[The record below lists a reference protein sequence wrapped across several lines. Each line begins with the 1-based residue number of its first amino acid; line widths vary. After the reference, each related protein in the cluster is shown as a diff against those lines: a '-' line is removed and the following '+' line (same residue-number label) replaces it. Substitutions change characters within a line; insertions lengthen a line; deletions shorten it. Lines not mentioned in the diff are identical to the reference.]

1 MGPAQAHSGRLKTV
15 YPPDGDLCAYSRMR
29 DDSEHLAM
37 DRPTEPKQTLGSL
50 PVCTDL
56 RNPRKSSQVLDPSK
70 ASCHLRFGNLELAQ
84 SRSRSAKHPS
94 LKLGCLGHSFE
105 RVVVQ
110 RVDSEF
116 SIRAHRHCCG
126 DGYRV
131 DLCLPEGK
139 DSVFVYGEHRGLA
152 AIGLRFALPF
162 RYPREHPSDAH
173 GRIGLGL
180 ATPSRTPR
188 RTLRRH
194 HVRISRTTLPYT
206 SVNRKSRPPNRCTSR
221 SWSIPIRCKMVAW
234 RSCMWT
240 LFWIASCP
248 NSSV

>member
-1 MGPAQAHSGRLKTV
+1 
-15 YPPDGDLCAYSRMR
+15 
-29 DDSEHLAM
+29 M
-37 DRPTEPKQTLGSL
+37 DRPTESKQTLGSL
-50 PVCTDL
+50 PVRADL
-56 RNPRKSSQVLDPSK
+56 RNPCKSSQVLDPSK
-70 ASCHLRFGNLELAQ
+70 ASGHLRFGNLELAQ

-94 LKLGCLGHSFE
+94 LKLGGVGHPFE

-116 SIRAHRHCCG
+116 SIRAHRYCCG
-126 DGYRV
+126 DGNRF
-131 DLCLPEGK
+131 DLCLPARK
-139 DSVFVYGEHRGLA
+139 DSVFVYGKHRGLA
-152 AIGLRFALPF
+152 TIGLRFALPF

-173 GRIGLGL
+173 GRVGLGL
-180 ATPSRTPR
+180 VTPSRT
-188 RTLRRH
+188 TRRH

-206 SVNRKSRPPNRCTSR
+206 SVNRKSRPPNRCTRR

-240 LFWIASCP
+240 LFWIANCP